1 MEFRKDQIQQSYDAG
16 LGLPDKTK
24 QLIADQE
31 RDDGAEDGHGGQW
44 NDEGWSGGWWTYE
57 GWNGGWWTNEGWNG
71 GWWSGRWWDQAE
83 EADDADDWTLWRP
96 KNDDGD
102 GDWRGD
108 DWRQDDGDGDWHGG
122 QWDDEGWK
130 GGWWDQAVEEPVL
143 STDSETE
150 EEAHRRRSGGRGSAG
165 GDQGIAQFNADDL
178 TSGNAE
184 KMLKKFEKRIS
195 DHQVPRCEVCT
206 RETYALACRTCGLRI
221 CASCELDGSQCE
233 CYYWRDRQGWISG
246 SYEGWN
252 DGWSDENASGSRLP
266 CTADRLLQWLQP
278 APAADSIPEH
288 NPASASGDDP
298 DPDRHTEPWGT
309 DWEHQSSESG
319 EPEAPQQQQQQQG
332 FVLVPFADPAP
343 ELEFVPDPAPEPEI
357 RHFLKKIKN
366 PWVCIKCGAT
376 NSNILVEG
384 ATNYCSRPSCTGS
397 WLNDSAPAPPGRKV
411 DVFDSTTAARPEK
424 PVRSVRALVQSWE
437 EAIQH
442 AGKGGHP
449 AHLVAAQEAALSE
462 HKALPKLKD
471 QGGFNPWDRF
481 SED

>member
-71 GWWSGRWWDQAE
+71 GWWSGGWWDQAE

-130 GGWWDQAVEEPVL
+130 GGWWDQAVALAEQF
-143 STDSETE
+143 
-150 EEAHRRRSGGRGSAG
+150 EAKPRVGPTS
-165 GDQGIAQFNADDL
+165 NADDL
-178 TSGNAE
+178 T
-184 KMLKKFEKRIS
+184 KKCEKR
-195 DHQVPRCEVCT
+195 
-206 RETYALACRTCGLRI
+206 
-221 CASCELDGSQCE
+221 
-233 CYYWRDRQGWISG
+233 ISG

-252 DGWSDENASGSRLP
+252 GGWSDENASGSRLP
-266 CTADRLLQWLQP
+266 CTTDRLLQWLQP

-288 NPASASGDDP
+288 NPASESGDDP

-319 EPEAPQQQQQQQG
+319 EPEAPQQQQQQQQG
-332 FVLVPFADPAP
+332 FVPAPAADPAP

-384 ATNYCSRPSCTGS
+384 ATNYCSQPSCTGS

-424 PVRSVRALVQSWE
+424 PVRSVRALVQSFE

-471 QGGFNPWDRF
+471 QGGFNPWDQF

>member
-71 GWWSGRWWDQAE
+71 GWWSGGWWDQAE

-221 CASCELDGSQCE
+221 CASCELDGSQCV
-233 CYYWRDRQGWISG
+233 CYYWRDRERVSARTRCV
-246 SYEGWN
+246 SR
-252 DGWSDENASGSRLP
+252 SRLGK
-266 CTADRLLQWLQP
+266 D
-278 APAADSIPEH
+278 
-288 NPASASGDDP
+288 
-298 DPDRHTEPWGT
+298 
-309 DWEHQSSESG
+309 
-319 EPEAPQQQQQQQG
+319 
-332 FVLVPFADPAP
+332 
-343 ELEFVPDPAPEPEI
+343 
-357 RHFLKKIKN
+357 
-366 PWVCIKCGAT
+366 
-376 NSNILVEG
+376 EG
-384 ATNYCSRPSCTGS
+384 ALLRMLFELLCFIVVGIALTDSMTVRKRFSGHNFIDPPRRPPPPYSRCFICGEFARVPYRYCWFCGDSPS
-397 WLNDSAPAPPGRKV
+397 WHHGRCC
-411 DVFDSTTAARPEK
+411 
-424 PVRSVRALVQSWE
+424 PVRASDHEQFMMYCEHDNEDLVRQ
-437 EAIQH
+437 
-442 AGKGGHP
+442 
-449 AHLVAAQEAALSE
+449 
-462 HKALPKLKD
+462 
-471 QGGFNPWDRF
+471 
-481 SED
+481 